1 MKGCLF
7 VKIIANGC
15 VYELLRWLCGY
26 FSRYTKV
33 IHRINLC
40 KPSTSNGLYTLLETF
55 GSSEWWNVSTWVA
68 NYHVQIYSWSGGAM
82 LLKQLLNNHLL
93 ITLLTS
99 WNSYCY
105 IIRFTTPPLKQ
116 PDFKKTNLP
125 CELLD
130 IQTPLSLENLSVNQ
144 FWSIIGLENTAN
156 DCW

>member
-1 MKGCLF
+1 MINLVF
-7 VKIIANGC
+7 AIIPNVRG
-15 VYELLRWLCGY
+15 YELLRWLCDY
-26 FSRYTKV
+26 FSSYTK
-33 IHRINLC
+33 IIYWTNLC

-68 NYHVQIYSWSGGAM
+68 NYQVQIYSWSGGAV
-82 LLKQLLNNHLL
+82 LVKQPLHNHLL

-116 PDFKKTNLP
+116 LDFKKSNLS

-130 IQTPLSLENLSVNQ
+130 IQTPRSLDNLSVNQ